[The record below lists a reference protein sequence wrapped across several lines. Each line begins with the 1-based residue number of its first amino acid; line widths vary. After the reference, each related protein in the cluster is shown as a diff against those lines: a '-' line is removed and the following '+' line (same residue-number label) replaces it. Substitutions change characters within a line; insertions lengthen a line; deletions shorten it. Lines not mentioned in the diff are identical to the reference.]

1 MPGFFTQTIMEP
13 KKILFISQEIMPYL
27 PETEMSY
34 VGRLLP
40 QGVLERGK
48 DIRTFMP
55 KFGGINERRNQLHE
69 VIRLSGANLIIDGI
83 DHPLLI
89 KVASI
94 QAARMQVYFIDNE
107 EYFQRKGILTDP
119 ETNKYFDDNDERAIF
134 FTRGVFE
141 TVKKL
146 QWNPDLIYCQGWFSS
161 LIPLYLKK
169 EYANDPAFCK
179 TKVVYSCYD
188 DQFEGTLDPEF
199 ANKMISDSISAEDV
213 AAVKDPTPFNINK
226 MAIDYSD
233 GVIIHSPQV
242 TDEIKQYVANCGKP
256 STSYTS
262 REDYI
267 ANYDTFF
274 DTILEK

>member
-1 MPGFFTQTIMEP
+1 MIFAAKDMEP
-13 KKILFISQEIMPYL
+13 KKVLFISQEIMPYL

-34 VGRLLP
+34 IGRLLP

-69 VIRLSGANLIIDGI
+69 VIRLSGANLIIDSI

-107 EYFQRKGILTDP
+107 EYFQRKGILCDA
-119 ETNKYFDDNDERAIF
+119 ETGEFFADNDERAIF

-169 EYANDPAFCK
+169 EYADDPAFCK
-179 TKVVYSCYD
+179 AKVVYSCYD
-188 DQFEGTLDPEF
+188 DQFEGSLDPNF
-199 ANKMISDSISAEDV
+199 AQKMLSDNIKKEDV
-213 AAVKDPTPFNINK
+213 KSVLEPTHFNINK

-233 GVIIHSPQV
+233 GIIIHSPNV
-242 TDEIKQYVANCGKP
+242 SEEVKNYAEKSGKP
-256 STSYTS
+256 VTAYTS

-274 DTILEK
+274 DSILNNGE

>member
-1 MPGFFTQTIMEP
+1 MEP

-34 VGRLLP
+34 IGRLLP

-69 VIRLSGANLIIDGI
+69 VIRLSGANLIINAI

-107 EYFQRKGILTDP
+107 EYFQRKGILNNP
-119 ETNKYFDDNDERAIF
+119 ENGEFFSDNDERAIF

-161 LIPLYLKK
+161 LIPLYLKR
-169 EYANDPAFCK
+169 EYKNDPAFCK

-188 DQFEGTLDPEF
+188 DQFAGSLCNEF
-199 ANKMISDSISAEDV
+199 ASKMISDNITEQDV
-213 AAVKDPTPFNINK
+213 ATVKEPTHFNINK

-242 TDEIKQYVANCGKP
+242 TDDIKAYAANSGKP
-256 STSYTS
+256 TTSYTN

-274 DTILEK
+274 DLILNSEQ

>member
-1 MPGFFTQTIMEP
+1 MEP

-69 VIRLSGANLIIDGI
+69 VIRLSGANLIIDGV

-107 EYFQRKGILTDP
+107 EYFQRKGILNSAEDGTFF
-119 ETNKYFDDNDERAIF
+119 EDNDERAIF

-179 TKVVYSCYD
+179 AKVVYSCYD
-188 DQFEGTLDPEF
+188 DQFEGSLDSKF
-199 ANKMISDSISAEDV
+199 AEKMISENIKADDV
-213 AAVKDPTPFNINK
+213 NTVKEPTHFNINK
-226 MAIDYSD
+226 MAMDYSD
-233 GVIIHSPQV
+233 GIIIHSPNV
-242 TDEIKQYVANCGKP
+242 TEQIKEYAQNSGKP
-256 STSYTS
+256 VISYS
-262 REDYI
+262 NREKYI
-267 ANYDTFF
+267 ADYDTFF
-274 DTILEK
+274 DSILNAEK